1 MAFNPLLFAAGTG
14 AALASS
20 LLPNAGSLGRLFS
33 TRSQQNFKSAE
44 WLEKRQDR
52 TQRQVTERQKAAE
65 AFRAE
70 KEISLVFPTD
80 LGKYF
85 MSFQFVRYTRDDPSK
100 NAKRNP
106 TDSFYLPIPENLKEN
121 TNLQYNHSPL
131 GTFAGGVEQGIRRG
145 TQATPSPTE
154 AAFATS
160 QYAGNILG
168 AAASLITR
176 GRIQAITGAAAIA
189 AANEGVRRSIQLT
202 AGMVLNPFSAVT
214 FDNVNFRTHS
224 FQWKLAPTSQTE
236 SDILYDIKRLVN
248 KRILPFRNTITFDYP
263 DLVMV
268 KIHPSDV
275 YLYSFKPCF
284 ITNFSVDFAPSQVP
298 AFYRNT
304 SAPVEVVMSMNLIE
318 TEIWTS
324 QDFGGAQENTNPIV
338 RLENNELGRI
348 TVNPDGNT
356 TTILRRP

>member
-14 AALASS
+14 AAVASS
-20 LLPNAGSLGRLFS
+20 LIPNAGSLGRLFS

-44 WLEKRQDR
+44 WLAERQDR
-52 TQRQVTERQKAAE
+52 TQKQVTERQQAAE
-65 AFRAE
+65 DFRAD

-85 MSFQFVRYTRDDPSK
+85 MSFQFVRYKRDNPSK

-106 TDSFYLPIPENLKEN
+106 TDSFYLPIPDNLKEN
-121 TNLQYNHSPL
+121 TNLQYNHNPL
-131 GTFAGGVEQGIRRG
+131 GTIAGGVEQGLRQGSEVI
-145 TQATPSPTE
+145 PSPAE
-154 AAFATS
+154 AAFGTS
-160 QYAGNILG
+160 QYGGNLLG

-224 FQWKLAPTSQTE
+224 FQWKLAPTSQSE

-298 AFYRNT
+298 AFYRGT
-304 SAPVEVVMSMNLIE
+304 GAPVEVVMSMNLIE

-324 QDFGGAQENTNPIV
+324 QDFEGTKENSNPIV

-348 TVNPDGNT
+348 TVNPDGT
-356 TTILRRP
+356 TTTTLR